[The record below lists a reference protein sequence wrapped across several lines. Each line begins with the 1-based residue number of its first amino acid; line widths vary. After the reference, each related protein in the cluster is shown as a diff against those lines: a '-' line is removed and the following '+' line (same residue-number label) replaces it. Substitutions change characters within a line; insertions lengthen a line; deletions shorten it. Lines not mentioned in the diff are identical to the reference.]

1 MTIGE
6 LWRRVVHLV
15 RGSAAADEL
24 REEMQLHVELR
35 ARAVGGAGMSD
46 AEARAAARRQ
56 FGNEGT
62 LRGASRDAWGFMWAE
77 HTARDIRFALRRL
90 VQRPGFSVAVIG
102 ILALGI
108 GSSVAMFSAVDA
120 AMLRPLPFPD
130 PQKLVVL
137 HHVQVPF
144 DPGTGVR
151 HGPGPESIMVG
162 DVQAVPSQFAH
173 VAVYAA
179 GAMNLAD
186 ADHPSRLRVG
196 VVSGD
201 FFATLGVSASN
212 GRAFGRSEA
221 VTNGHKVAVLA
232 YAFWQRQFGGA
243 DMLGK
248 NIMLNNVVYE
258 VTGVMPRGF
267 AFPTE
272 SDVWIPMSTPI
283 TFDTFSGFRG
293 FLPTVVI
300 ARIAPTATLASAS
313 AWLMAE
319 WGRRAAAE
327 SVSSVDPLYRFLGGT
342 FRDLKT
348 SGSLEPL
355 QRELTGKRRTA
366 LLVLLGATTL
376 LLLITCANV
385 TNLLLSQAAAR
396 RHEIAMRAVLGATR
410 GRIIRQ
416 LLAESVVLAFA
427 GTAAGVALAPVMLGA
442 MRALLPAELSGV
454 APATIDLRVLA
465 FASALALVTGIA
477 FGMWPAVGTARSAP
491 AETIKTGGHQ
501 ATARGAGGARRALV
515 GAELAFT
522 VILLVGSL
530 LMLRSFARLMS
541 LDRGM
546 QTDHVGTVEMAFA
559 SSGRSGRAVDLS
571 KMQAMIDRVGVIPG
585 VTAAGAIN
593 DIPLGAPTG
602 IALMIKLDGA
612 VPPVEAGAG
621 NIYPRYLLASGE
633 YFAAMGI
640 PIKRGRTFTV
650 ADDSLA
656 PSVAIISES
665 MAKAFWPNVD
675 PIGRTFTSAMPG
687 QITVVGVA
695 ADVRERTLESPNH
708 IQMYFP
714 IAENTVRGVTLVA
727 RSSRDP
733 DALLASM
740 RQAVRTV
747 DPAQAIFNVRT
758 MDDIVETSVAPRR
771 TNTLLISAFAAIAL
785 LLSAV
790 GIYAV
795 VSFSVTQRRREFGIR
810 SALGASGRGIVALV
824 AREMTL
830 VAGIGLIVGVAGAWA
845 LSKVLSSLIYG
856 VTVHDPATFIFAPL
870 IMLVPAAAAMA
881 LPARRATKVNP
892 AEVMR
897 AD

>member
-6 LWRRVVHLV
+6 LWRRVVHFV

-35 ARAVGGAGMSD
+35 ARAVAGAEVSD
-46 AEARAAARRQ
+46 AEARADAHRQ
-56 FGNEGT
+56 FGNEGA
-62 LRGASRDAWGFMWAE
+62 LRATSRDAWGFTWAE

-90 VQRPGFSVAVIG
+90 VQRPGFSIAVIG

-137 HHVQVPF
+137 HQVQVPF
-144 DPGTGVR
+144 DPGPGVR
-151 HGPGPESIMVG
+151 HGPGPESISVG
-162 DVQAVPSQFAH
+162 DVQAVPSQFAR

-201 FFATLGVSASN
+201 FFATLGIGAAKGRVFGSA
-212 GRAFGRSEA
+212 EA
-221 VTNGHKVAVLA
+221 VTHGRKVALLA
-232 YAFWQRQFGGA
+232 YGFWQRQFGGA

-248 NIMLNNVVYE
+248 NIMLNNVAYDVI
-258 VTGVMPRGF
+258 GVMPRGF
-267 AFPTE
+267 AFPTG
-272 SDVWIPMSTPI
+272 SDVWIPMSIPN

-300 ARIAPTATLASAS
+300 ARVAPTATLASAS
-313 AWLMAE
+313 AWLMTE

-327 SVSSVDPLYRFLGGT
+327 SASSVDPQYRFLGVT
-342 FRDLKT
+342 FRDLQAA
-348 SGSLEPL
+348 GSLEPL

-376 LLLITCANV
+376 LLLVTCGNV

-416 LLAESVVLAFA
+416 LLAESIVLAFS

-442 MRALLPAELSGV
+442 MRALLPAELRGV

-465 FASALALVTGIA
+465 FASALALVTGVA
-477 FGMWPAVGTARSAP
+477 FGLWPAVGTARSAP

-501 ATARGAGGARRALV
+501 ATARGAGSVRRALV
-515 GAELAFT
+515 GAELALT

-546 QTDHVGTVEMAFA
+546 QTDHVGTVEMAF
-559 SSGRSGRAVDLS
+559 SDGGRAVDLS
-571 KMQAMIDRVGVIPG
+571 KMQAMIDRVGAIPG

-593 DIPLGAPTG
+593 DIPLGATGG
-602 IALMIKLDGA
+602 IAVQIKIDGA
-612 VPPVEAGAG
+612 VPAVEGGVSG
-621 NIYPRYLLASGE
+621 NIYPRYLMATGE

-640 PIKRGRTFTV
+640 SIKRGRTFTA

-665 MAKAFWPNVD
+665 MAKAFWPNVN

-714 IAENTVRGVTLVA
+714 IAETTVKGVTLVA

-733 DALLASM
+733 EALLASM
-740 RQAVRTV
+740 RQAVRAV

-795 VSFSVTQRRREFGIR
+795 VSFSVAQRRREFGIR
-810 SALGASGRGIVALV
+810 CALGASGRGIVALV
-824 AREMTL
+824 AREMAL

-845 LSKVLSSLIYG
+845 LSRVLSSLIYG
-856 VTVHDPATFIFAPL
+856 VSVHDPATFLLAPL
-870 IMLVPAAAAMA
+870 ILLVPAAIAAA